1 MVQVH
6 LGPPPTRFITGG
18 GVAQMGERLLC
29 TQEAI
34 GSTPFT
40 STRSG
45 VDGIG
50 SLRFFDSYIGKGFL
64 LAN

>member
-6 LGPPPTRFITGG
+6 LGPPPTHLVFWGG

-34 GSTPFT
+34 GSIPFT
-40 STRSG
+40 STR
-45 VDGIG
+45 DGG
-50 SLRFFDSYIGKGFL
+50 GGGWSP
-64 LAN
+64 